1 MKKIIIFLGIPGSG
15 KGTQAKKIVEKY
27 GYGHISTGDL
37 LRNLQKDEHA
47 PADERQAMQEMMS
60 GKLVADWLIYRLAF
74 RAMDTF
80 LDKGQGIV
88 LDGAIRNVEQAKK
101 YQEYFAMKH
110 LDTEVM
116 AIEITLSDE
125 ESFVRLGKRRVCQVC
140 GEPVIG
146 GTLETCPKCGGELI
160 TRKDDAEDVVKKRIQ
175 EQGNEAVAPVRDFYR
190 SLNLLQQVNGMQSI
204 EVVENDIEKVLNT

>member
-37 LRNLQKDEHA
+37 LRSLQKDEHA
-47 PADERQAMQEMMS
+47 PADEREAMQEMMS

-110 LDTEVM
+110 LDPEVM
-116 AIEITLSDE
+116 TVEITLSDE
-125 ESFVRLGKRRVCQVC
+125 ESFVRLGKRRVCKMC

-146 GTLETCPKCGGELI
+146 GTLEACPKCSGELI
-160 TRKDDAEDVVKKRIQ
+160 TRKDDAEEVVKKRIQ
-175 EQGNEAVAPVRDFYR
+175 EQGNEAVAPVREFYR
-190 SLNLLQQVNGMQSI
+190 SLNLLQQINGMQPI
-204 EVVENDIEKVLNT
+204 EVVEKDIEKLLHI